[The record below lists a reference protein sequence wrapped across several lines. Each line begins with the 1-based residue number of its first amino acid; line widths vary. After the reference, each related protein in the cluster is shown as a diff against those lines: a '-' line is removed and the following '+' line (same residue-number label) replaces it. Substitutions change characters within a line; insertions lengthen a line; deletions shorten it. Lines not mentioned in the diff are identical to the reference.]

1 MNTEKLITGLRNYLI
16 NNTSL
21 TKCFSPALP
30 QEDVNIACITLLG
43 GTTTNNLCNQVEY
56 TDLSLRVLI
65 RGTENDLA
73 TRQLVDE
80 IFSKLHLIK
89 DLSYTGG
96 TIINSVANLPIYVGK
111 DDNQR
116 ILYNITLN
124 VKVK

>member
-1 MNTEKLITGLRNYLI
+1 MNTEKLITALRNHLI

-30 QEDVNIACITLLG
+30 QEDSNIACITLLG
-43 GTTTNNLCNQVEY
+43 GTTTNNLCNLVEY

-73 TRQLVDE
+73 TRALVDE
-80 IFSKLHLIK
+80 IFSQLHLIK

>member
-1 MNTEKLITGLRNYLI
+1 MNTEKLITALRTHLI

-30 QEDVNIACITLLG
+30 QEDSNIACITLLG

-65 RGTENDLA
+65 RGTENDLT

-80 IFSKLHLIK
+80 IFNQLHLIK

-111 DDNQR
+111 DENQR
-116 ILYNITLN
+116 ILYNITFN